1 VVAFLSTDNKAVGEK
16 AGKFIVS
23 KIGNGKVA
31 IIEGKAGNTSGDA
44 RRDGANI
51 AFKAGGNQVVASLP
65 ADAGILKATFAEYL
79 SMTPDARMEFARF
92 GGRMAKSDFEK
103 LSPAAKTSFCVN
115 GGKILEDRTFV
126 KSPSGSLGRWE

>member
-1 VVAFLSTDNKAVGEK
+1 MAAAKITFPAAIQVVYQIGLPAALMPKAEP
-16 AGKFIVS
+16 
-23 KIGNGKVA
+23 
-31 IIEGKAGNTSGDA
+31 
-44 RRDGANI
+44 
-51 AFKAGGNQVVASLP
+51 VASLP